1 MRAIA
6 RSLDLPLIVGLIAL
20 AVVLFHICTTDAQ
33 EPAGCPEVISTQEA
47 CYINL
52 SEHEDAGVVEISANI
67 GYDSW
72 RLNLPR
78 VALRYDSDLTTSGN
92 RDRVALT
99 NANTWLTPRDGDG
112 RCHADPNQAHC
123 TTPADWDGETT
134 INWSREASNFFVSWY
149 RDEAD
154 RLNENALL
162 SKTYF
167 ICDNHDCGEPEPEQ
181 RTAPTR
187 HRDEVEP
194 QTTQPAP
201 VTTPSVKVN
210 EPAPQP
216 TVSYT
221 QVANPDYAALIQ
233 KLEQLRR
240 ELAALDAQI
249 AATPKTITVTVEEA
263 VDEPASTVTAEPEEV
278 HLWVWTESDLDM
290 TGNKPYKILPERIQ
304 AWRNSGSTEQCFDQS
319 YLQHFDQKYSVHQH
333 PCKD

>member
-52 SEHEDAGVVEISANI
+52 SEHADAGLVEISANT

-78 VALRYDSDLTTSGN
+78 VALRYDGTLETSGN

-112 RCHADPNQAHC
+112 RCQTDPNQAHC
-123 TTPADWDGETT
+123 TPPADWDGETT

-149 RDEAD
+149 RNEAD
-154 RLNENALL
+154 RQGENALL
-162 SKTYF
+162 TKTYY
-167 ICDNHDCGEPEPEQ
+167 ICDNHDCGEPEPEE
-181 RTAPTR
+181 RVTPVR
-187 HRDEVEP
+187 HRDEQETDPAPTPTV
-194 QTTQPAP
+194 TAPAP
-201 VTTPSVKVN
+201 V
-210 EPAPQP
+210 AQP
-216 TVSYT
+216 TTQYT
-221 QVANPDYAALIQ
+221 QVPNPDYAALIQ

-249 AATPKTITVTVEEA
+249 AATPKTITVEQA

-290 TGNKPYKILPERIQ
+290 TGGKPYKILPERIQ

>member
-78 VALRYDSDLTTSGN
+78 VALRYDTDLTTSGN

-154 RLNENALL
+154 RQGENALL
-162 SKTYF
+162 TKTYY
-167 ICDNHDCGEPEPEQ
+167 ICDNHDCGEPEPEE
-181 RTAPTR
+181 RVTPVR
-187 HRDEVEP
+187 HRDEQETDPAPTPTV
-194 QTTQPAP
+194 TTPAP
-201 VTTPSVKVN
+201 V
-210 EPAPQP
+210 AQP
-216 TVSYT
+216 TTQYT
-221 QVANPDYAALIQ
+221 QVPNPDYAALIK

-249 AATPKTITVTVEEA
+249 AATPKTITVTVEQA
-263 VDEPASTVTAEPEEV
+263 VDEPASTVTTEPEEV

-290 TGNKPYKILPERIQ
+290 TGDKPYKILPERIQ

>member
-52 SEHEDAGVVEISANI
+52 SEHADAGLVEISANT

-78 VALRYDSDLTTSGN
+78 VALRYDGTLETSGN

-112 RCHADPNQAHC
+112 RCQTDPNQAHC
-123 TTPADWDGETT
+123 TPPADWDGETT

-149 RDEAD
+149 RNEDD
-154 RLNENALL
+154 RQGENALL
-162 SKTYF
+162 TKTYF

-181 RTAPTR
+181 RVAPVR
-187 HRDEVEP
+187 HRDEPETDPAPTPTV
-194 QTTQPAP
+194 TTPAP
-201 VTTPSVKVN
+201 V
-210 EPAPQP
+210 AQP
-216 TVSYT
+216 TTQYT
-221 QVANPDYAALIQ
+221 QVPNPDYAALIQ

-249 AATPKTITVTVEEA
+249 AATPKTITVEQA

-290 TGNKPYKILPERIQ
+290 TGDKPYKILPERIQ